1 MNTAEQYRALVKK
14 LEQIQEAP
22 EIPVDPTSAPAFDP
36 GAGGNSYDTPPATTP
51 ATTEIP
57 TIEAPTFK
65 QAYAQA
71 VKQKLKKFKWCGT
84 FVVKDAPKPNPQVKP
99 ATGTA
104 INDRNAN
111 GSYVGQ
117 NGLDSQ
123 TPSFQPGA

>member
-22 EIPVDPTSAPAFDP
+22 EIAVDPTAPPAM
-36 GAGGNSYDTPPATTP
+36 DTPVAPTAPTDS
-51 ATTEIP
+51 IP

-71 VKQKLKKFKWCGT
+71 VKQKLAKFKWCGT

-99 ATGTA
+99 ANGTA

-123 TPSFQPGA
+123 TPSYQPGA